1 METFLALVEA
11 LKTILGFATKAIPP
25 DEIRIDRHKIR
36 KPKLEHK
43 VKEQI
48 FNKAFLELRNTTSL
62 EVDLWVDFVHDN
74 LDEEDIVEL
83 KEMLK
88 QRILQYR
95 RRRPIRFKKWLEEN
109 DKQLK
114 Q

>member
-1 METFLALVEA
+1 METILALVEA
-11 LKTILGFATKAIPP
+11 LKTILGFAAKAIPP
-25 DEIRIDRHKIR
+25 DEIRIDRHKIK

-48 FNKAFLELRNTTSL
+48 FTQAFLKLKNNTSL
-62 EVDLWVDFVHDN
+62 ESDLWVDFVHDN
-74 LDEEDIVEL
+74 LDQDDITEL

-95 RRRPIRFKKWLEEN
+95 KRRPVRFKKWLEEN
-109 DKQLK
+109 DKHLK